1 MGITN
6 INMWLAVQYW
16 EMYYNDEEVESEEK
30 EKCQKKKVT
39 FEDENEVQNILIEVD
54 IFDEKKREEKD
65 NVGRKKKTKSDMK
78 L

>member
-65 NVGRKKKTKSDMK
+65 NVGRKKKTKSDTK